1 MNDELGGRFKFVLNM
16 LFHMGGAFC
25 NSYLPYIRGTKFY

>member
-16 LFHMGGAFC
+16 LFGAGGALC
-25 NSYLPYIRGTKFY
+25 NNCLPYIRGTKFY